1 MPVTLDKNENFCLL
15 RLKGEIDITSATVL
29 KALLLQGLAAGREL
43 RVDLE
48 MANDLDIVVMQLIWA
63 AEREAQRLGLVMIL
77 TGPVPKQ
84 ISAALSDAGFDG
96 LLASKERKLA
106 ADVDR

>member
-15 RLKGEIDITSATVL
+15 RLEGEIDITSATVL
-29 KALLLQGLAAGREL
+29 KALLLQGLEAGREL

-77 TGPVPKQ
+77 TGPVPKE